1 MSMYP
6 LLPAGLVLTVVAL
19 GAGACAEERA
29 PAPES
34 SPEPVPEG
42 YDALDEPPM
51 PNEPRRVDGESTRTD
66 EEVDAP
72 RTRVTRVIDGDTV
85 ETAKLGRVRL
95 IGVDAP
101 DKGLCYE
108 AEATRFT
115 RQRLEGQVI
124 RYELG
129 EDRTDRY
136 GGTLAYLWRGGRMHN
151 LALVDEGY
159 AEVLTIPPNDRYA
172 DWFEAAERWARRR
185 GEGGWGACERRYT
198 PSPRPPRRPET
209 GGGGIP
215 SGDLPPPPPDLDC
228 SDLSG
233 TVRVG
238 RNDPHRLDADGDGV
252 GCNESG

>member
-1 MSMYP
+1 MSVNH
-6 LLPAGLVLTVVAL
+6 LLAAGLVLTLVAL

-29 PAPES
+29 PAPEYS
-34 SPEPVPEG
+34 REPVAEG
-42 YDALDEPPM
+42 YGALDEPSRPK
-51 PNEPRRVDGESTRTD
+51 EPRRVDGESTRTD
-66 EEVDAP
+66 EEVDGR

-101 DKGLCYE
+101 DAGRCYE
-108 AEATRFT
+108 AAATRFT
-115 RQRLEGQVI
+115 RQRLEGQVV

-136 GGTLAYLWRGGRMHN
+136 GGTLAYLWRGDRMHN
-151 LALVDEGY
+151 LALVREGY

-172 DWFEAAERWARRR
+172 DLFEAAERWARRLD
-185 GEGGWGACERRYT
+185 EGGWGACERRYT
-198 PSPRPPRRPET
+198 PSPRPPRRPKT

-215 SGDLPPPPPDLDC
+215 SGDVPPPPPDLDC

-233 TVRVG
+233 TVGVG
-238 RNDPHRLDADGDGV
+238 RSDPHRLDADGDGV
-252 GCNESG
+252 GCNE